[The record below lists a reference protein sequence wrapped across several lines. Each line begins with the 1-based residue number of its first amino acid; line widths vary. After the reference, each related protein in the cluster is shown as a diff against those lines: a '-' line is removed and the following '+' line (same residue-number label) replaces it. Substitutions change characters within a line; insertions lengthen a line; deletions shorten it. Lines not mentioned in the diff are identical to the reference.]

1 MEGERGGGEL
11 GLLILL
17 VCQAMAPQLAQQL
30 PAVATRACRRI
41 LFFKGSAGSRTLCEI
56 FGHSSNR
63 SQECVPQL
71 ASQLA

>member
-1 MEGERGGGEL
+1 
-11 GLLILL
+11 
-17 VCQAMAPQLAQQL
+17 MAPQLAQQL
-30 PAVATRACRRI
+30 PAVATRTCRRI